1 MRVITTSLFALGL
14 LIASSSTATAAEEIA
29 CGHVM
34 GYAAASGGMPASFVI
49 QRPGDTPPSGFYVAV
64 PYGTTLTPPAADQW
78 ICVRTNVIPAVTIY
92 GGNTATHEFI
102 NFVQAGQAGYIAS
115 PTPAP
120 SPSATGRDSGVGG
133 AAVPPGASQAVGQL
147 PSTST
152 SSDAAV
158 WIFVA
163 CGLALIAAAAI
174 MRPRQR

>member
-1 MRVITTSLFALGL
+1 MRAVMTSLLAFGL
-14 LIASSSTATAAEEIA
+14 LIASSSTALAVEEIG

-34 GYAAASGGMPASFVI
+34 GYAPASGSTPASFVI

-64 PYGTTLTPPAADQW
+64 PTGTTFTPPASDQW
-78 ICVRTNVIPAVTIY
+78 VCVRTNVIPAVTIY
-92 GGNTATHEFI
+92 GGNTATHEFV
-102 NFVQAGQAGYIAS
+102 NFVQPGQAGYVAS

-120 SPSATGRDSGVGG
+120 GPSATGRDSGVGSVG
-133 AAVPPGASQAVGQL
+133 VPPGASQAVGQL

-158 WIFVA
+158 WIVVA
-163 CGLALIAAAAI
+163 CALALIAAAAI